1 MYLRWRLTLWYVFIM
16 GLVLMA
22 FSIFLYSMLA
32 RSWERERESLLMA
45 QAQEIAAHL
54 EKEDGRWVLEGAS
67 LEPGIYYALWGSSGP
82 VLGNLPPQ
90 LVQELA
96 ARGIPDRV
104 EVKAAGRDW
113 RVSQTYTEEQGQ
125 RLAVLVACPQGEI
138 KARLRGFLFL
148 LGLAVPGTLFVAA
161 GGGLFLARRALE
173 PIERISARARFLS
186 ATDLSQRLGLP
197 HGKDEVGRLV
207 ATLDGMLERLE
218 EAFERQR
225 QFTADAS
232 HELRTPLALIR
243 SRAEEALARNPSP
256 EEYREVLQSIVLY
269 SERMGEILAKLL
281 FLARLDS
288 RGKVEGEVL
297 SLRELLEGVA
307 EEYQEKAQA
316 RGLVL
321 LTDFRDE
328 ALVWGDQTCLV
339 QLFVNLLDNA
349 VKYTEQGHIKVGLER
364 EGNWAVVR
372 VEDTG
377 PDIPPQHLPRI
388 FERFYRV
395 DKARDRERGG
405 AGLGLAIAATIARA
419 HGGTI
424 QALSS
429 LGQGSTFIVKLPL
442 FQFPLKKSNRP
453 LMDF

>member
-1 MYLRWRLTLWYVFIM
+1 
-16 GLVLMA
+16 
-22 FSIFLYSMLA
+22 
-32 RSWERERESLLMA
+32 
-45 QAQEIAAHL
+45 
-54 EKEDGRWVLEGAS
+54 
-67 LEPGIYYALWGSSGP
+67 
-82 VLGNLPPQ
+82 
-90 LVQELA
+90 
-96 ARGIPDRV
+96 
-104 EVKAAGRDW
+104 
-113 RVSQTYTEEQGQ
+113 
-125 RLAVLVACPQGEI
+125 LVACPQGEI

-173 PIERISARARFLS
+173 PIDRISARARFLS
-186 ATDLSQRLGLP
+186 ATDLSQRLGLL

-269 SERMGEILAKLL
+269 SERMGEILGKLL

-328 ALVWGDQTCLV
+328 ALVWGDQTCLA

-349 VKYTEQGHIKVGLER
+349 VKYTEQGYIKVGLER

-377 PDIPPQHLPRI
+377 PGIPPQHLPHI

-429 LGQGSTFIVKLPL
+429 LGQGSTFIHLYRKTAP
-442 FQFPLKKSNRP
+442 FPVSIKKV
-453 LMDF
+453 